1 MGLSLAAVS
10 GDYSLV
16 AVYGL
21 LVVGAS
27 LAVEH
32 GLRGTT
38 PSFPSQPE
46 GKIRLPRA
54 NPRGSLRSPS
64 DLENPTATRETPRG
78 SHLLAR

>member
-1 MGLSLAAVS
+1 MCLTLFLKSNFVILTVWGLPCCVGLSLAAVS

-32 GLRGTT
+32 GLRGT
-38 PSFPSQPE
+38 
-46 GKIRLPRA
+46 
-54 NPRGSLRSPS
+54 
-64 DLENPTATRETPRG
+64 
-78 SHLLAR
+78 